1 MLNFS
6 FLLNTKKHNFIFKE
20 IKHLKSI
27 MRKLPFYILLLFTVV
42 SFGQN
47 TTLANAFFKQGE
59 FSKALLEYDK
69 ILAKQPH
76 RTDYFIKKIK
86 CHQELEQYSIAEN
99 AITKK
104 LNKRHSQPQLYV
116 ELGYN
121 YTLQKDS
128 INARKAYNS
137 AINVI
142 DKNPNYA
149 HTIGQRFENY
159 SLLSEAEITYNKA
172 IALNKNANF
181 DFQLA
186 NIYGQQNKIEKMFNS
201 YLKLIKKSKQNTTTV
216 QNLIGKFL
224 SDNPKNEN
232 NILLKRALLKNLQT
246 TPDTFWNEQLSWL
259 FVQQKEFNKAFIQ
272 EKAIFKRKGETLN
285 RIFNLG
291 VLTKQQGNLET
302 AQKIFAFIQE
312 QPLEK
317 KTRISVL
324 TFLLEMK
331 EATSTS
337 SEYNSITTEY
347 QKALDSFGINNNTLK
362 LQLAYANFLAFKQH
376 DISAAINFL
385 KNNEKQSLAKFDK
398 ARFQMTQADILVADG
413 KFNQALLNYSKIQR
427 HLKNNTL
434 SQEARFKVAKTS
446 YYKGDFDW
454 ALQQL
459 KVLKTST
466 SQLIANDALD
476 LHLLINDHI
485 NEDSLHVALKK
496 YAKADLLAFQN
507 KKTIAIEVLSDILNK
522 HPVNKIV
529 DDALFLQGK
538 LFEQQGNYE
547 NAVRNYERIIN
558 TLKESVFVDDAL
570 FRLAYLQLN
579 KFDNKPK
586 ATEYFEAILFNHAD
600 SIHFVEAQKMYR
612 KLRGDTNK
620 NS

>member
-1 MLNFS
+1 M
-6 FLLNTKKHNFIFKE
+6 H
-20 IKHLKSI
+20 
-27 MRKLPFYILLLFTVV
+27 KLPFYTLLLFTVI

-69 ILAKQPH
+69 ILVKQPH

-99 AITKK
+99 ALTQK

-128 INARKAYNS
+128 INARKAYNN

-142 DKNPNYA
+142 DKNPNYT

-159 SLLSEAEITYNKA
+159 SLLSEAEIVYNKA
-172 IALNKNANF
+172 IATNKNANF

-232 NILLKRALLKNLQT
+232 NILLKRTLLKNLQT
-246 TPDTFWNEQLSWL
+246 APDTFWNEQLSWL

-291 VLTKQQGNLET
+291 ILTKQQEDLET
-302 AQKIFAFIQE
+302 AQKIFIFIQE
-312 QPLEK
+312 QPLAK
-317 KTRISVL
+317 NTRISVL

-331 EATSTS
+331 EVTSTS
-337 SEYNSITTEY
+337 SEHNSIATAY

-362 LQLAYANFLAFKQH
+362 LQLAYANFLAFKKH
-376 DISAAINFL
+376 DISSAIIFL
-385 KNNEKQSLAKFDK
+385 KTNEKQPLAKFDK

-446 YYKGDFDW
+446 YYKGDFNW

-496 YAKADLLAFQN
+496 YSKADLLAFQN
-507 KKTIAIEVLSDILNK
+507 KKTESIEVLNDILNK

-538 LFEQQGNYE
+538 LFEQQGDYE
-547 NAVRNYERIIN
+547 NAARNYERIIN

-570 FRLAYLQLN
+570 FRLAYLHLN
-579 KFDNKPK
+579 EFNNTPK
-586 ATEYFEAILFNHAD
+586 ATEYFEVILFNYAD

>member
-1 MLNFS
+1 MGK
-6 FLLNTKKHNFIFKE
+6 LLI
-20 IKHLKSI
+20 
-27 MRKLPFYILLLFTVV
+27 YILLFSTTILI
-42 SFGQN
+42 GQN
-47 TTLANAFFKQGE
+47 NQLADTFFSSGE
-59 FSKALLEYDK
+59 YKKALLEYDK
-69 ILAKQPH
+69 LLAKQPH
-76 RTDYFIKKIK
+76 RTDIFIKKIK
-86 CHQELEQYSIAEN
+86 CHQELEQYTIAKN
-99 AITKK
+99 ALEKK
-104 LNKRHSQPQLYV
+104 LAQKHKQPQLFV

-128 INARKAYNS
+128 INARKAYNE

-149 HTIGQRFENY
+149 HTIGQRFESY
-159 SLLSEAEITYNKA
+159 SLLSEAETTYNKA

-201 YLKLIKKSKQNTTTV
+201 YLKLIKKRNQNTTTV

-232 NILLKRALLKNLQT
+232 NILLKRALLKNLQAA
-246 TPDTFWNEQLSWL
+246 PDTFWNEQLSWL
-259 FVQQKEFNKAFIQ
+259 FVQQKEFKKAFIQ
-272 EKAIFKRKGETLN
+272 EKAIFKREGKTLN
-285 RIFNLG
+285 RIFNLAII
-291 VLTKQQGNLET
+291 TKEHDDFET
-302 AQKIFAFIQE
+302 AISIFNFINT

-317 KTRISVL
+317 QTRIQVL
-324 TFLLEMK
+324 TYLLEIK
-331 EATSTS
+331 ERNSVS
-337 SEYNSITTEY
+337 SEYNNITEEY
-347 QKALDSFGINNNTLK
+347 IVVLDSFGINNQTLNI
-362 LQLAYANFLAFKQH
+362 QLAYVQFLAFKKH
-376 DISAAINFL
+376 DITTAVNFL
-385 KNNEKQSLAKFDK
+385 KEHKNQSLAKFDK
-398 ARFQMTQADILVADG
+398 ARYQMKLADILVADG
-413 KFNQALLNYSKIQR
+413 KFNQALINYSKIQR

-459 KVLKTST
+459 KVLKKST

-507 KKTIAIEVLSDILNK
+507 KKIKSIEVLTDILNK

-538 LFEQQGNYE
+538 LFEQQGNYKK
-547 NAVRNYERIIN
+547 ALSNYKRIIN

-570 FRLAYLQLN
+570 FRLAYLHLN
-579 KFDNKPK
+579 TLDEKEK
-586 ATEYFEAILFNHAD
+586 AINYFEAILFNHSD

>member
-1 MLNFS
+1 ML
-6 FLLNTKKHNFIFKE
+6 KPIA
-20 IKHLKSI
+20 
-27 MRKLPFYILLLFTVV
+27 YILLLFTCI

-47 TTLANAFFKQGE
+47 TTLADIFFSNGE

-69 ILAKQPH
+69 ILTKQPH

-86 CHQELEQYSIAEN
+86 CHQELEQYTIAQ
-99 AITKK
+99 K
-104 LNKRHSQPQLYV
+104 LLIQKLSKRYIQPQLYV

-128 INARKAYNS
+128 INARKAYNN
-137 AINVI
+137 AIDFL
-142 DKNPNYA
+142 DKNPNHA
-149 HTIGQRFENY
+149 HAIGKQFENY
-159 SLLSEAEITYNKA
+159 SLLSEAETTYNKA
-172 IALNKNANF
+172 IVLNKNANF
-181 DFQLA
+181 DYQLA

-201 YLKLIKKSKQNTTTV
+201 YLKLIKKNKQNKITV

-224 SDNPKNEN
+224 SDDPKNEN

-259 FVQQKEFNKAFIQ
+259 FVQQKEFNKAFTQ
-272 EKAIFKRKGETLN
+272 EKAIFKREGETLN

-291 VLTKQQGNLET
+291 ILSKQQGKLET
-302 AQKIFAFIQE
+302 AQKIFAFIQD
-312 QPLEK
+312 QPLGK
-317 KTRISVL
+317 NTRISVL
-324 TFLLEMK
+324 SFLLEMK
-331 EATSTS
+331 ETTS
-337 SEYNSITTEY
+337 SPSEYGSIATEY
-347 QKALDSFGINNNTLK
+347 QSALDSFGINNSTLK
-362 LQLAYANFLAFKQH
+362 LQLAYANFLAFKKH
-376 DISAAINFL
+376 DISSAIGFL

-398 ARFQMTQADILVADG
+398 ARYQMTQADILVADG
-413 KFNQALLNYSKIQR
+413 KFNLALLNYSKIQR
-427 HLKNNTL
+427 HLKNNIL

-476 LHLLINDHI
+476 LHLLISDHI

-496 YAKADLLAFQN
+496 YSKADLLAFQN
-507 KKTIAIEVLSDILNK
+507 KKTHSIALLDDILNK

-538 LFEQQGNYE
+538 LLELQGNYE
-547 NAVRNYERIIN
+547 KAKNNYERIIN

-570 FRLAYLQLN
+570 YKLAFLQLN
-579 KFDNKPK
+579 IFNNSKK
-586 ATEYFEAILFNHAD
+586 ATEYFEAILFHHAD

-612 KLRGDTNK
+612 KLRGDTID

>member
-1 MLNFS
+1 
-6 FLLNTKKHNFIFKE
+6 
-20 IKHLKSI
+20 
-27 MRKLPFYILLLFTVV
+27 MRKLLFFTTLLYTFL

-47 TTLANAFFKQGE
+47 SALADVFFSNGE

-86 CHQELEQYSIAEN
+86 CHQELEQYNVAQRVLSE
-99 AITKK
+99 K
-104 LNKRHSQPQLYV
+104 LSKRYSQPQLFV

-128 INARKAYNS
+128 INARKAYNN
-137 AINVI
+137 AINI
-142 DKNPNYA
+142 LDKNPNYA
-149 HTIGQRFENY
+149 HTIGQRFESY
-159 SLLSEAEITYNKA
+159 SLLSEAETTYNKA

-186 NIYGQQNKIEKMFNS
+186 NIYGQQNRIEKMFNS
-201 YLKLIKKSKQNTTTV
+201 YLLLIKKNKQNATTV

-224 SDNPKNEN
+224 SEDPKNKN
-232 NILLKRALLKNLQT
+232 NLLLKRALLKNLQT

-259 FVQQKEFNKAFIQ
+259 FVQQKEFNKAFTQ
-272 EKAIFKRKGETLN
+272 EKAIFKREGQNLN

-291 VLTKQQGNLET
+291 ILTKQQGALET
-302 AQKIFAFIQE
+302 AQKIFSFIQK

-317 KTRISVL
+317 NTRISVL
-324 TFLLEMK
+324 SFLLEMK
-331 EATSTS
+331 ETTSTS
-337 SEYNSITTEY
+337 SEYNSIASEY
-347 QKALDSFGINNNTLK
+347 KNAIDSFGVNNSTLK
-362 LQLAYANFLAFKQH
+362 LQLAYANFLAFKKH
-376 DISAAINFL
+376 YITSAISFL
-385 KNNEKQSLAKFDK
+385 KKNEKQSLAKFDK
-398 ARFQMTQADILVADG
+398 ARYQMTQADILVADG

-476 LHLLINDHI
+476 LHLLISDHI

-496 YAKADLLAFQN
+496 YSKADLLAFQN
-507 KKTIAIEVLSDILNK
+507 KNPEAIVLLDDILNN
-522 HPVNKIV
+522 HPVNKII
-529 DDALFLQGK
+529 DDVLFLQGK
-538 LFEQQGNYE
+538 LLELQGNHDK
-547 NAVRNYERIIN
+547 AKRNYERIIN

-570 FRLAYLQLN
+570 YKLAFLQLN
-579 KFDNKPK
+579 VFNNTKR

-612 KLRGDTNK
+612 KLRGDTID

>member
-1 MLNFS
+1 M
-6 FLLNTKKHNFIFKE
+6 
-20 IKHLKSI
+20 LKSI
-27 MRKLPFYILLLFTVV
+27 FYISFFFTCI

-47 TTLANAFFKQGE
+47 ATLANVFFNNGE
-59 FSKALLEYDK
+59 FSKALVEYNK

-86 CHQELEQYSIAEN
+86 CHQELEQYSIAQKEL
-99 AITKK
+99 IHK
-104 LNKRHSQPQLYV
+104 LSKRFSQPQLYV

-128 INARKAYNS
+128 INARKAYNN
-137 AINVI
+137 AINI
-142 DKNPNYA
+142 LDENPNYA
-149 HTIGQRFENY
+149 HIIGQRFENY
-159 SLLSEAEITYNKA
+159 SLLSEAETTYNKA
-172 IALNKNANF
+172 ISLNKNANF
-181 DFQLA
+181 DYQLA

-201 YLKLIKKSKQNTTTV
+201 YLKLIKKNKQNKATV

-232 NILLKRALLKNLQT
+232 NVILKRALLKNLQA

-272 EKAIFKRKGETLN
+272 EKAIYKRDGASLN

-291 VLTKQQGNLET
+291 VLTKKQGSLET
-302 AQKIFAFIQE
+302 AQKIFTFIQE

-317 KTRISVL
+317 NTRINVL
-324 TFLLEMK
+324 SFLLEMK
-331 EATSTS
+331 EATSPP
-337 SEYNSITTEY
+337 SEYGSIATEY
-347 QKALDSFGINNNTLK
+347 QTVLDSFGINKNTLK
-362 LQLAYANFLAFKQH
+362 VQLAYANFLAFKKH
-376 DISAAINFL
+376 DITAAINFL
-385 KNNEKQSLAKFDK
+385 KTNEKQSFSKFDK

-476 LHLLINDHI
+476 LHLLISDHI
-485 NEDSLHVALKK
+485 NEDSLHIALKK
-496 YAKADLLAFQN
+496 YSKADLFAFQN
-507 KKTIAIEVLSDILNK
+507 KKTNSIALLDDILNK
-522 HPVNKIV
+522 HPVNKII
-529 DDALFLQGK
+529 DDVLFLQGK
-538 LFEQQGNYE
+538 LLEQQGNHDKAR
-547 NAVRNYERIIN
+547 NNYERIIN

-570 FRLAYLQLN
+570 FRLAFMQLN
-579 KFDNKPK
+579 TFGNTKK
-586 ATEYFEAILFNHAD
+586 AAEYFEAILFNHAD

-612 KLRGDTNK
+612 KLRGDTID

>member
-1 MLNFS
+1 
-6 FLLNTKKHNFIFKE
+6 
-20 IKHLKSI
+20 
-27 MRKLPFYILLLFTVV
+27 MRKLLFYTTLLFTFL
-42 SFGQN
+42 SFSQN
-47 TTLANAFFKQGE
+47 TTLADVFFSKGE
-59 FSKALLEYDK
+59 FNKALLEYDK

-86 CHQELEQYSIAEN
+86 CHQELEQYSIAQKVLIE
-99 AITKK
+99 K
-104 LNKRHSQPQLYV
+104 LSKRYSQPQLYV

-128 INARKAYNS
+128 INARKAYNN
-137 AINVI
+137 AINVL
-142 DKNPNYA
+142 DKNSNYA

-159 SLLSEAEITYNKA
+159 SLLSEAETTYNKA

-186 NIYGQQNKIEKMFNS
+186 NIYGQQNRIEKMFNS
-201 YLKLIKKSKQNTTTV
+201 YLMLIKKNKQNATTV

-224 SDNPKNEN
+224 SEDPKNKN
-232 NILLKRALLKNLQT
+232 NLLLKRALLKNLQT
-246 TPDTFWNEQLSWL
+246 TPDIFWNEQLSWL
-259 FVQQKEFNKAFIQ
+259 FVQQKEFNKAFTQ
-272 EKAIFKRKGETLN
+272 EKAIFKREGQNLN

-291 VLTKQQGNLET
+291 ILTKQQSELET
-302 AQKIFAFIQE
+302 AQKIFTFIKE

-317 KTRISVL
+317 NTRISVL
-324 TFLLEMK
+324 SYLLEMK
-331 EATSTS
+331 EITSSS
-337 SEYNSITTEY
+337 SEYNSIALEY
-347 QKALDSFGINNNTLK
+347 KTAIDSFGVNNSTLK
-362 LQLAYANFLAFKQH
+362 LQLAYANFLAFKKH
-376 DISAAINFL
+376 DITSAISFL
-385 KNNEKQSLAKFDK
+385 KKNEKQSLAKFDK
-398 ARFQMTQADILVADG
+398 ARYQMTQADILVADG

-427 HLKNNTL
+427 HLKNNIL

-476 LHLLINDHI
+476 LHLLISDHI

-496 YAKADLLAFQN
+496 YSKADLLAFQN
-507 KKTIAIEVLSDILNK
+507 KKPEAIALLDDILNK
-522 HPVNKIV
+522 HPVNKII
-529 DDALFLQGK
+529 DDVLFLQGK
-538 LFEQQGNYE
+538 LLELQGNYDK
-547 NAVRNYERIIN
+547 AKGNYERIIN

-570 FRLAYLQLN
+570 YKLAFLQLN
-579 KFDNKPK
+579 TFNNTKK
-586 ATEYFEAILFNHAD
+586 AAEYFEAILFNHAD

-612 KLRGDTNK
+612 KLRGDTID

>member
-1 MLNFS
+1 
-6 FLLNTKKHNFIFKE
+6 
-20 IKHLKSI
+20 
-27 MRKLPFYILLLFTVV
+27 MRKLLFFTTLLYTFL

-47 TTLANAFFKQGE
+47 SALADVFFSNGE

-76 RTDYFIKKIK
+76 RTDYFIKKVK
-86 CHQELEQYSIAEN
+86 CHQELEQYNVAQRVLSE
-99 AITKK
+99 K
-104 LNKRHSQPQLYV
+104 LSKRYSQPQLFV

-128 INARKAYNS
+128 INARKAYNN
-137 AINVI
+137 AINI
-142 DKNPNYA
+142 LDKNPNYA
-149 HTIGQRFENY
+149 HTIGQRFESY
-159 SLLSEAEITYNKA
+159 SLLSEAETTYNKA

-186 NIYGQQNKIEKMFNS
+186 NIYGQQNRIEKMFNS
-201 YLKLIKKSKQNTTTV
+201 YLLLIKKNKQNATTV

-224 SDNPKNEN
+224 SEDPKNKN
-232 NILLKRALLKNLQT
+232 NLLLKRALLKNLQT

-259 FVQQKEFNKAFIQ
+259 FVQQKEFNKAFTQ
-272 EKAIFKRKGETLN
+272 EKAIFKREGQNLN

-291 VLTKQQGNLET
+291 ILTKQQGALET
-302 AQKIFAFIQE
+302 AQKIFSFIQK

-317 KTRISVL
+317 NTRISVL
-324 TFLLEMK
+324 SFLLEMK
-331 EATSTS
+331 ETTSTS
-337 SEYNSITTEY
+337 SEYNSIASEY
-347 QKALDSFGINNNTLK
+347 KNAIDSFGVNNSTLK
-362 LQLAYANFLAFKQH
+362 LQLAYANFLAFKKH
-376 DISAAINFL
+376 DITSAISFL
-385 KNNEKQSLAKFDK
+385 KKNEKQSLAKFDK
-398 ARFQMTQADILVADG
+398 ARYQMTQADILVADG

-476 LHLLINDHI
+476 LHLLISDHI

-496 YAKADLLAFQN
+496 YSKADLLAFQN
-507 KKTIAIEVLSDILNK
+507 KNPEAIVLLDDILNN
-522 HPVNKIV
+522 HPVNKII
-529 DDALFLQGK
+529 DDVLFLQGK
-538 LFEQQGNYE
+538 LLELQGNHDK
-547 NAVRNYERIIN
+547 AKRNYERIIN

-570 FRLAYLQLN
+570 YKLAFLQLN
-579 KFDNKPK
+579 TFNNTKK
-586 ATEYFEAILFNHAD
+586 AIEYFEAILFNHAD

-612 KLRGDTNK
+612 KLRGDTID

>member
-1 MLNFS
+1 
-6 FLLNTKKHNFIFKE
+6 
-20 IKHLKSI
+20 
-27 MRKLPFYILLLFTVV
+27 MRKLLFYTTLLFTFL

-47 TTLANAFFKQGE
+47 TTLADVFFSNGE

-69 ILAKQPH
+69 ILTKQPH

-86 CHQELEQYSIAEN
+86 CLQELEQYTIAQRVLTE
-99 AITKK
+99 K
-104 LNKRHSQPQLYV
+104 LSEKYSQPQLYV

-128 INARKAYNS
+128 INARKAYNN
-137 AINVI
+137 AINI
-142 DKNPNYA
+142 LDKNPNYA
-149 HTIGQRFENY
+149 HIIGQRFENY
-159 SLLSEAEITYNKA
+159 NLLSEAETTYNKA
-172 IALNKNANF
+172 ITLNKNANF

-186 NIYGQQNKIEKMFNS
+186 NIYGQQNKIGKMFNS
-201 YLKLIKKSKQNTTTV
+201 YLMLIKKNKQNTTTV

-232 NILLKRALLKNLQT
+232 NILLKRALLRNLQT

-259 FVQQKEFNKAFIQ
+259 FIQQKEFNKAFTQ
-272 EKAIFKRKGETLN
+272 EKAIFKREGTTLN

-291 VLTKQQGNLET
+291 ILTKQQGRLET
-302 AQKIFAFIQE
+302 AQKIFTYIQE
-312 QPLEK
+312 QPLERN
-317 KTRISVL
+317 TRISVL
-324 TFLLEMK
+324 SFLLEMK
-331 EATSTS
+331 VITNPP
-337 SEYNSITTEY
+337 SEYNSIASEY
-347 QKALDSFGINNNTLK
+347 KIAIDSFGVNNSTLK
-362 LQLAYANFLAFKQH
+362 LQLAYANFLAFKKH
-376 DISAAINFL
+376 DISSAISFL
-385 KNNEKQSLAKFDK
+385 KKNEKQSLSKFDK
-398 ARFQMTQADILVADG
+398 ARYQMTQADILVADG

-476 LHLLINDHI
+476 LHLLISDHI

-496 YAKADLLAFQN
+496 YSKADLLAFQN
-507 KKTIAIEVLSDILNK
+507 KKPEAIALLDDILNK
-522 HPVNKIV
+522 HPVNKII
-529 DDALFLQGK
+529 DDVLFLQGK
-538 LFEQQGNYE
+538 LLELQGNHDKAE
-547 NAVRNYERIIN
+547 RNYERIIN
-558 TLKESVFVDDAL
+558 SLKESVFVDDAL
-570 FRLAYLQLN
+570 YNLAFLHLN
-579 KFDNKPK
+579 VFNDTKK

-612 KLRGDTNK
+612 KLRGDTID

>member
-1 MLNFS
+1 MLNFYFS
-6 FLLNTKKHNFIFKE
+6 SNTKKHNFIFKD
-20 IKHLKSI
+20 IKYLKSI
-27 MRKLPFYILLLFTVV
+27 MRKLLFYVVFLFTII

-47 TTLANAFFKQGE
+47 TTLANAFFRQGE
-59 FSKALLEYDK
+59 FNKALLEYDK
-69 ILAKQPH
+69 ILVKQPH

-86 CHQELEQYSIAEN
+86 CHQELEQYSIAER
-99 AITKK
+99 ILIEK
-104 LNKRHSQPQLYV
+104 LNKRHRQPQLFV

-128 INARKAYNS
+128 INARKAYNN
-137 AINVI
+137 AIGAI

-201 YLKLIKKSKQNTTTV
+201 YLKLIKKSKQNTTIV

-246 TPDTFWNEQLSWL
+246 APDTFWNEQLSWL

-272 EKAIFKRKGETLN
+272 EKAIFKRKEETLN

-291 VLTKQQGNLET
+291 VLTKQQEDLET
-302 AQKIFAFIQE
+302 ALKIFTFIQE
-312 QPLEK
+312 QPLAK

-331 EATSTS
+331 EATGTS
-337 SEYNSITTEY
+337 SEHNSIATAY

-362 LQLAYANFLAFKQH
+362 IQLAYANFLAFKKH
-376 DISAAINFL
+376 DINSAINFL
-385 KNNEKQSLAKFDK
+385 KNNEKQPLVKFDK
-398 ARFQMTQADILVADG
+398 ARFQMTQADILVADD

-496 YAKADLLAFQN
+496 YAKADLFAFQN
-507 KKTIAIEVLSDILNK
+507 KKPEAIELLDDILNK

-538 LFEQQGNYE
+538 LFEQQGDYE
-547 NAVRNYERIIN
+547 KATRNYERIIN

-579 KFDNKPK
+579 KFDNTPK
-586 ATEYFEAILFNHAD
+586 ATEYFEAIIFNHAD

>member
-1 MLNFS
+1 MHK
-6 FLLNTKKHNFIFKE
+6 LLFFIA
-20 IKHLKSI
+20 
-27 MRKLPFYILLLFTVV
+27 LLFTFL

-47 TTLANAFFKQGE
+47 TALADVFFSNGE

-86 CHQELEQYSIAEN
+86 CLQELEQYSIAQKALTE
-99 AITKK
+99 K
-104 LNKRHSQPQLYV
+104 LSKRYSQPQLYV

-128 INARKAYNS
+128 INARKAYNN
-137 AINVI
+137 AINI
-142 DKNPNYA
+142 LDKNPNYA

-159 SLLSEAEITYNKA
+159 SLLSEAETTYNKA
-172 IALNKNANF
+172 ITLNKNANF

-186 NIYGQQNKIEKMFNS
+186 NIYGQQNRIEKMFNS
-201 YLKLIKKSKQNTTTV
+201 YLMLIKKNKQNATTV

-224 SDNPKNEN
+224 SDNPKNKN
-232 NILLKRALLKNLQT
+232 NLLLKRALLKNLQT

-259 FVQQKEFNKAFIQ
+259 FVQQTEFNKAFTQ
-272 EKAIFKRKGETLN
+272 EKAIFKREGQNLN

-291 VLTKQQGNLET
+291 ILTKQKGELET
-302 AQKIFAFIQE
+302 AQKIFTFIQG

-317 KTRISVL
+317 NTRISVL
-324 TFLLEMK
+324 SFLLEMK
-331 EATSTS
+331 EVTSSS
-337 SEYNSITTEY
+337 SEYSSIALEY
-347 QKALDSFGINNNTLK
+347 KSAIDSFGVNNSTLK
-362 LQLAYANFLAFKQH
+362 LQLAYANFLAFKKH
-376 DISAAINFL
+376 DISSAISFL
-385 KNNEKQSLAKFDK
+385 KKNEKQSLAKFDK
-398 ARFQMTQADILVADG
+398 ARYQMTQADILVADG

-476 LHLLINDHI
+476 LHLLISDHI
-485 NEDSLHVALKK
+485 NEDSLHIALKK
-496 YAKADLLAFQN
+496 YSKADLLAFQN
-507 KKTIAIEVLSDILNK
+507 KNPEAIALLDDILNN
-522 HPVNKIV
+522 HPVNKII
-529 DDALFLQGK
+529 DDVLFLQGK
-538 LFEQQGNYE
+538 LLESQGNHDK
-547 NAVRNYERIIN
+547 AKKNYERIIT

-570 FRLAYLQLN
+570 YKLAFLQLN
-579 KFDNKPK
+579 AFNNTKK
-586 ATEYFEAILFNHAD
+586 AIEYFEAILFNHAD
-600 SIHFVEAQKMYR
+600 SIHFVKAQKMYR
-612 KLRGDTNK
+612 KLRGGTID

>member
-1 MLNFS
+1 
-6 FLLNTKKHNFIFKE
+6 
-20 IKHLKSI
+20 
-27 MRKLPFYILLLFTVV
+27 MRKLLFLTTLLYTFL

-47 TTLANAFFKQGE
+47 TALADVFFNNGE

-76 RTDYFIKKIK
+76 RTDYFIKKVK
-86 CHQELEQYSIAEN
+86 CHQELEQYNVAQRVLS
-99 AITKK
+99 KK
-104 LNKRHSQPQLYV
+104 LSKRYSQPQLFV

-128 INARKAYNS
+128 INARKAYNN
-137 AINVI
+137 AINI
-142 DKNPNYA
+142 LDKNPNYA
-149 HTIGQRFENY
+149 HTIGQRFESY
-159 SLLSEAEITYNKA
+159 SLLSEAETTYNKA

-186 NIYGQQNKIEKMFNS
+186 NIYGQQNRIEKMFNS
-201 YLKLIKKSKQNTTTV
+201 YLLLIKKNKQNAITV

-224 SDNPKNEN
+224 SEDPKNKN
-232 NILLKRALLKNLQT
+232 NLLLKRALLKNLQT

-259 FVQQKEFNKAFIQ
+259 FVQQKEFNKAFTQ
-272 EKAIFKRKGETLN
+272 EKAIFKREGQNLN

-291 VLTKQQGNLET
+291 ILTKQQGALET
-302 AQKIFAFIQE
+302 AQKIFSFIQE

-317 KTRISVL
+317 NTRISVL
-324 TFLLEMK
+324 SFLLEMK
-331 EATSTS
+331 ETTSTS
-337 SEYNSITTEY
+337 SEYNSIASEY
-347 QKALDSFGINNNTLK
+347 KNAIDSFGVNNSTLK
-362 LQLAYANFLAFKQH
+362 LQLAYANFLAFKKH
-376 DISAAINFL
+376 DITSAISFL
-385 KNNEKQSLAKFDK
+385 KKNEKQSLAKFDK
-398 ARFQMTQADILVADG
+398 ARYQMTQADILVADG

-466 SQLIANDALD
+466 SQLIANDALN
-476 LHLLINDHI
+476 LHLLISDHI

-496 YAKADLLAFQN
+496 YSKADLLAFQN
-507 KKTIAIEVLSDILNK
+507 KNPEAIVLLDDILNN
-522 HPVNKIV
+522 HPVNKII
-529 DDALFLQGK
+529 DDVLFLQGK
-538 LFEQQGNYE
+538 LLELQGNH
-547 NAVRNYERIIN
+547 NKAKRNYERIIN

-570 FRLAYLQLN
+570 YKLAFLQLN
-579 KFDNKPK
+579 VFNNTNK

-612 KLRGDTNK
+612 KLRGDTID